1 MGILEKLK
9 EKFKLKDYKEMT
21 PTEMLSLDDENLT
34 KAIWH
39 RYLSKLVGEPVANV
53 LAELSGARRVYY
65 ILYTF
70 DMLAGIGMKGEVYC
84 LENDKDILPFLIS
97 ALEEVGAYE
106 NKRLVEDFAD
116 KYNLDLNNLNE
127 DCFEKLRMKNEDNN
141 SPVDEFGEAYFKMVT
156 HENELYK
163 CLLMYVRQH
172 IEEF

>member
-9 EKFKLKDYKEMT
+9 EKLKLKDYKEMT

-34 KAIWH
+34 KAIWR
-39 RYLSKLVGEPVANV
+39 RYLSELVEKPVTKV

-70 DMLAGIGMKGEVYC
+70 DMLAGIGGKGETYC
-84 LENDKDILPFLIS
+84 LENDKDIFPFLLS
-97 ALEEVGAYE
+97 ALEEVGACE
-106 NKRLVEDFAD
+106 NKRLVESFAD
-116 KYNLDLNNLNE
+116 KYNLDLNNPKE
-127 DCFEKLRMKNEDNN
+127 EYFERLRMKNEDNN
-141 SPVDEFGEAYFKMVT
+141 SPVDEFGEAYFKIVI

>member
-34 KAIWH
+34 EAIWH
-39 RYLSKLVGEPVANV
+39 RYLSELVGEPVANV

-106 NKRLVEDFAD
+106 NKRLVEDLKQAAVTNTS
-116 KYNLDLNNLNE
+116 KSMLDSKLHCIGNSERKGVCHMLVNDN
-127 DCFEKLRMKNEDNN
+127 KLRWVNE
-141 SPVDEFGEAYFKMVT
+141 E
-156 HENELYK
+156 
-163 CLLMYVRQH
+163 
-172 IEEF
+172 